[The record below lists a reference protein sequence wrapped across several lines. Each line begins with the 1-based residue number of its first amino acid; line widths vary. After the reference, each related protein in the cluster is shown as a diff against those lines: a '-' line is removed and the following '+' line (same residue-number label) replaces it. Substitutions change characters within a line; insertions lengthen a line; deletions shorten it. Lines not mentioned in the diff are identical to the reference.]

1 MDDLTRV
8 LSEEGA
14 QYELLPHA
22 RTETALDEAKAL
34 GVDPAEVGKTLVLRA
49 PEGYVRAVIPANCR
63 LDVGKLWELVG
74 DGKVH
79 LAAEDDLRRDYPEF
93 ELGAVPPVGGDRR
106 DRVLV
111 DRQIADRESVVVE
124 AGSHERSVRISTAEL
139 LRIAEAEVV
148 DICEGD

>member
-14 QYELLPHA
+14 RYELLPHA

-63 LDVGKLWELVG
+63 IDVRKLWKLVG
-74 DGKVH
+74 DDKVY

-111 DRQIADRESVVVE
+111 DRQLADRESVVVE
-124 AGSHERSVRISTAEL
+124 AGSHERSVRIPTAEL
-139 LRIAEAEVV
+139 VRIAHAEVV
-148 DICEGD
+148 DICED